1 MLLRSV
7 LCPAEIDLTDKSP
20 VNGPVAMAGLVKTA
34 TKREVN
40 TVNLRLKM
48 VFTAAPLFVALC
60 TSLPAYPQKSGGIL
74 KISFFDNPASMSL
87 LEEATGAA
95 LRPMMGVFNNLV
107 MYDQHVAQNSPDFII
122 PDLATSWS
130 WSEDGKELTFPLR
143 HGVKWHDGKP
153 FTAAD
158 VKCTWDLLLGIGDE
172 KLRVNPR
179 KTWYLNLDQV
189 TTNGDYEVIFHL
201 KRPQPALLSLLAS
214 GWSPVYPCHV
224 PPREMRT
231 HPIGT
236 GPFKFVEFKPNEV
249 VRTARNPDYWKPGRP
264 YLDGIEWSI
273 IKDIATRNL
282 TFIAGKFD
290 ISSPYGTTVPL
301 LQDVKTQAPQAICEL
316 TATNV
321 SRNLILNP
329 EKPPFDNPDLRRA
342 VTLSLDRKAFI
353 DIITQGKGDIGA
365 TMLPPPEGLW
375 GMPPEMLATLPGYD
389 PDIAKNRAEARSIME
404 KLGYGPQKRLAVT
417 LSSRNIPAY
426 RDPAVILIDQLK
438 EIYIDATLEPVE
450 TVNWFPKIY
459 RKDYTIAINGTE
471 SGVDDPDQQ
480 FYENFVCGAVRNYTG
495 YCNPEVDKLIDRQ
508 SAESNRE
515 KRKKLVWEIER
526 RLAEDGARPIIFY
539 PRGGTCMQPYVKGL
553 VTMVNSIYNGYRM
566 EDVWLD
572 K

>member
-1 MLLRSV
+1 MV
-7 LCPAEIDLTDKSP
+7 DKFKIA
-20 VNGPVAMAGLVKTA
+20 GIEGAKKMAAGWLGAAAAGCLAMAAGV
-34 TKREVN
+34 V
-40 TVNLRLKM
+40 
-48 VFTAAPLFVALC
+48 
-60 TSLPAYPQKSGGIL
+60 PAYAQKSGGVL
-74 KISFFDNPASMSL
+74 TISFFDNPASMSL
-87 LEEATGAA
+87 HEEATGAA

-107 MYDQHVAQNSPDFII
+107 MYDQQVAQNSPASIV
-122 PDLATSWS
+122 PDLATGWS

-143 HGVKWHDGKP
+143 QGVKWHDGKP

-158 VKCTWDLLLGIGDE
+158 VKCTWDLLTE
-172 KLRVNPR
+172 KSSERLRVNPR
-179 KTWYLNLDQV
+179 KTWYLNLDSV
-189 TTNGDYEVIFHL
+189 TTNGDYEVTFHL

-224 PPREMRT
+224 PPAEMRKR
-231 HPIGT
+231 PIGT

-264 YLDGIEWSI
+264 YLDGIDWYI

-290 ISSPYGTTVPL
+290 ISSPYGTTMPL
-301 LQDVKTQAPQAICEL
+301 LDDVKKQAPQAVCEV

-321 SRNLILNP
+321 SRNLILNRD
-329 EKPPFDNPDLRRA
+329 KPPFDNAELRRA
-342 VTLSLDRKAFI
+342 LALSLDRKAFI

-375 GMPPEMLATLPGYD
+375 GMPPEMLAKLPGYD
-389 PDIAKNRAEARSIME
+389 PDIAKNRAEARKLME
-404 KLGYGPQKRLAVT
+404 KLGYGPDKRLAVT

-438 EIYIDATLEPVE
+438 EIYVDATLEPVE

-495 YCNPEVDKLIDRQ
+495 YCNKEVDALIDRQ
-508 SAESNRE
+508 SAEANVD
-515 KRKKLVWEIER
+515 KRKQIVWEIER
-526 RLAEDGARPIIFY
+526 RLAEEGARPIIFY
-539 PRGGTCMQPYVKGL
+539 PRGGTCTQPYVKGL

>member
-1 MLLRSV
+1 MVDQSRTLAIIGGLLIAACWSGS
-7 LCPAEIDLTDKSP
+7 AFSQK
-20 VNGPVAMAGLVKTA
+20 AGGT
-34 TKREVN
+34 
-40 TVNLRLKM
+40 
-48 VFTAAPLFVALC
+48 
-60 TSLPAYPQKSGGIL
+60 L

-87 LEEATGAA
+87 HEEATGAA

-107 MYDQHVAQNSPDFII
+107 MYDQHVAQNSPDSII
-122 PDLATSWS
+122 PDLATSWA

-143 HGVKWHDGKP
+143 QGVKWHDGRP

-158 VKCTWDLLLGIGDE
+158 VKCTWDLLLGKGSE

-179 KTWYLNLDQV
+179 QTWYLNLDRV
-189 TTNGDYEVIFHL
+189 TTNGDYEITFHL

-224 PPREMRT
+224 SPRDMRT
-231 HPIGT
+231 RPVGT

-264 YLDGIEWSI
+264 YLDGIEWHI
-273 IKDIATRNL
+273 MPDGNLRNL
-282 TFIAGKFD
+282 SFIAGTFD
-290 ISSPYGTTVPL
+290 ISSPYGTSVPL
-301 LQDVKTQAPQAICEL
+301 LEDVKSQAPQAICEM
-316 TATNV
+316 TSTNV

-329 EKPPFDNPDLRRA
+329 GKPPFDKPELRQA
-342 VTLSLDRKAFI
+342 VALSIDRQAFI
-353 DIITQGKGDIGA
+353 EIIQQGKGDIGA

-389 PDIAKNRAEARSIME
+389 PDVAKNRAEARKIME
-404 KLGYGPQKRLAVT
+404 KLDYGPSNRLAVT
-417 LSSRNIPAY
+417 VSSRNIPGY
-426 RDPAVILIDQLK
+426 RQPAVILIDHLK

-450 TVNWFPKIY
+450 TANWFPKIY
-459 RKDYTIAINGTE
+459 RKDYTIGINGTE

-495 YCNPEVDKLIDRQ
+495 YCNAEVDRLIDQQ
-508 SAESNRE
+508 SAEPNRE
-515 KRKKLVWEIER
+515 KRKQLVWQIER
-526 RLAEDGARPIIFY
+526 KLAEDQARPIIFY
-539 PRGGTCMQPYVKGL
+539 PRGGTCTQPYVKGL

>member
-1 MLLRSV
+1 MQRLGRMAV
-7 LCPAEIDLTDKSP
+7 
-20 VNGPVAMAGLVKTA
+20 AGLLLIAFFAVQ
-34 TKREVN
+34 
-40 TVNLRLKM
+40 
-48 VFTAAPLFVALC
+48 
-60 TSLPAYPQKSGGIL
+60 PAHAQKSGGIL

-87 LEEATGAA
+87 HEEATGAA

-107 MYDQHVAQNSPDFII
+107 MYDQHVAQNSPESII
-122 PDLATSWS
+122 PDLATGWA
-130 WSEDGKELTFPLR
+130 WSEDGRELTFPLR
-143 HGVKWHDGKP
+143 QGVKWHDGKP

-158 VKCTWDLLLGIGDE
+158 VKCTWDLLLGVGSE

-179 KTWYLNLDQV
+179 KTWYLNLDRV
-189 TTNGDYEVIFHL
+189 TTNGDFEVTFHL

-224 PPREMRT
+224 SARDMRT

-249 VRTARNPDYWKPGRP
+249 VRTARNSDYWKPGRP
-264 YLDGIEWSI
+264 YLDGIEWHI
-273 IKDIATRNL
+273 IPNVATRNL
-282 TFIAGKFD
+282 TFIAGTFD
-290 ISSPYGTTVPL
+290 ISSPYGTSVPL
-301 LQDVKTQAPQAICEL
+301 LEEVKSQAPQAICEL

-329 EKPPFDNPDLRRA
+329 QKPPFDKPELRKA
-342 VTLSLDRKAFI
+342 VALSLDRQAFI
-353 DIITQGKGDIGA
+353 DIETQGKGDIGA

-375 GMPPEMLATLPGYD
+375 GMPPEMLSTLPGYN
-389 PDIAKNRAEARSIME
+389 PDIAKNRAEARQIME
-404 KLGYGPQKRLAVT
+404 KLGYGPDHRLAVT

-426 RDPAVILIDQLK
+426 RNPAVILIDQLR
-438 EIYIDATLEPVE
+438 EIYIDATLEPIE
-450 TVNWFPKIY
+450 TANWFPKIY

-495 YCNPEVDKLIDRQ
+495 YCNAEVDKLIDRQ
-508 SAESNRE
+508 SAEANRD
-515 KRKKLVWEIER
+515 KRKQLVWEIER

-539 PRGGTCMQPYVKGL
+539 PRGGTCSQPYVKGL
-553 VTMVNSIYNGYRM
+553 TTMVNSIYNGYRM

>member
-1 MLLRSV
+1 MKGRPGFFAAAVSMLIGL
-7 LCPAEIDLTDKSP
+7 LAIQPAS
-20 VNGPVAMAGLVKTA
+20 A
-34 TKREVN
+34 
-40 TVNLRLKM
+40 
-48 VFTAAPLFVALC
+48 
-60 TSLPAYPQKSGGIL
+60 QKPGGVL

-87 LEEATGAA
+87 HEEATGAA

-107 MYDQHVAQNSPDFII
+107 MYDQHVAQNSPDSII

-130 WSEDGKELTFPLR
+130 WSEDGKELT
-143 HGVKWHDGKP
+143 
-153 FTAAD
+153 
-158 VKCTWDLLLGIGDE
+158 
-172 KLRVNPR
+172 
-179 KTWYLNLDQV
+179 
-189 TTNGDYEVIFHL
+189 FHL

-224 PPREMRT
+224 PPRDMRT

-264 YLDGIEWSI
+264 YLDGIEWDI

-282 TFIAGKFD
+282 TFIAGKYD

-301 LQDVKTQAPQAICEL
+301 LDEVKSQAPQAICEL

-329 EKPPFDNPDLRRA
+329 EKPPFDNRDLRRA
-342 VTLSLDRKAFI
+342 VALTLDRKAFI
-353 DIITQGKGDIGA
+353 DILQQGKGDIGA

-389 PDIAKNRAEARSIME
+389 PDIAKNRAEARKIME
-404 KLGYGPQKRLAVT
+404 TLGYGPGNRLAVT

-438 EIYIDATLEPVE
+438 EIYIDAVLEPVE

-480 FYENFVCGAVRNYTG
+480 FYENFVCGAERNYTG
-495 YCNPEVDKLIDRQ
+495 YCNPEVDKLIDQQ
-508 SAESNRE
+508 SAEADTA
-515 KRKKLVWEIER
+515 KRKQLVWQIER
-526 RLAEDGARPIIFY
+526 RLVEEGARPIIFY
-539 PRGGTCMQPYVKGL
+539 PRGGTCQQPYVKGL
-553 VTMVNSIYNGYRM
+553 TTMVNSIYNGYRM

-572 K
+572 R

>member
-1 MLLRSV
+1 MVSKLRIAAAVAGALLAGTLVGSTAS
-7 LCPAEIDLTDKSP
+7 AEE
-20 VNGPVAMAGLVKTA
+20 AGGV
-34 TKREVN
+34 
-40 TVNLRLKM
+40 
-48 VFTAAPLFVALC
+48 
-60 TSLPAYPQKSGGIL
+60 L

-87 LEEATGAA
+87 HEEATGAA

-107 MYDQHVAQNSPDFII
+107 MFDQHVAQNSPDSII
-122 PDLATSWS
+122 PDLATSWA

-143 HGVKWHDGKP
+143 HDVKWHDGKP

-158 VKCTWDLLLGIGDE
+158 VKCTWDLLQGTASE

-179 KTWYLNLDQV
+179 KTWYVNLDRV
-189 TTNGDYEVIFHL
+189 TTNGDYEVTFHL

-224 PPREMRT
+224 SPREMRT

-236 GPFKFVEFKPNEV
+236 GPFKFVEFRPNEV

-264 YLDGIEWSI
+264 YLDGIEWHI
-273 IKDIATRNL
+273 IQDLATRNL

-290 ISSPYGTTVPL
+290 ISSPYGTTIPL
-301 LQDVKTQAPQAICEL
+301 LEEVKQQAPQAVCVV
-316 TATNV
+316 TSTNV
-321 SRNLILNP
+321 SRNLILNRQ
-329 EKPPFDNPDLRRA
+329 KPPFDNSELRRA
-342 VTLSLDRKAFI
+342 VALSLDRKAFI
-353 DIITQGKGDIGA
+353 DILQQGQGDIGA

-389 PDIAKNRAEARSIME
+389 PDVAKNRAEARIIME
-404 KLGYGPQKRLAVT
+404 KLGYGPDKRLALT
-417 LSSRNIPAY
+417 LSSRNIAAY
-426 RDPAVILIDQLK
+426 RQPAVILIDQLK
-438 EIYIDATLEPVE
+438 EIYIDAELEPVE
-450 TVNWFPKIY
+450 TANWFPKIY

-495 YCNPEVDKLIDRQ
+495 YCNPEVDKLIERQ
-508 SAESNRE
+508 SAEADHD
-515 KRKKLVWEIER
+515 KRKRLVWEIER
-526 RLAEDGARPIIFY
+526 RLAEEGARPIIFY
-539 PRGGTCMQPYVKGL
+539 PRGGTCTQPYVKGL

>member
-1 MLLRSV
+1 
-7 LCPAEIDLTDKSP
+7 
-20 VNGPVAMAGLVKTA
+20 
-34 TKREVN
+34 
-40 TVNLRLKM
+40 
-48 VFTAAPLFVALC
+48 
-60 TSLPAYPQKSGGIL
+60 
-74 KISFFDNPASMSL
+74 
-87 LEEATGAA
+87 
-95 LRPMMGVFNNLV
+95 MMGVFNNLV
-107 MYDQHVAQNSPDFII
+107 MFDQHVAQNSPASII
-122 PDLATSWS
+122 SDLATRWT

-143 HGVKWHDGKP
+143 QGVKWHDGKP
-153 FTAAD
+153 FTTAD
-158 VKCTWDLLLGIGDE
+158 VKCTWDLLMGIGSE

-179 KTWYLNLDQV
+179 KTWYVNIDRV
-189 TTNGDYEVIFHL
+189 TANSDYEVTFHL
-201 KRPQPALLSLLAS
+201 RRPQPALLSLLAS
-214 GWSPVYPCHV
+214 GWSPIYPCHV
-224 PPREMRT
+224 PAREMRT
-231 HPIGT
+231 HPVGT
-236 GPFKFVEFKPNEV
+236 GPFKFVEFEPNEV

-264 YLDGIEWSI
+264 YLDGIEWRI

-301 LQDVKTQAPQAICEL
+301 LEEVQSQVPPANCVL

-329 EKPPFDNPDLRRA
+329 EKPPFDNADLRRA
-342 VTLSLDRKAFI
+342 VALSLDRKAFI
-353 DIITQGKGDIGA
+353 DILQQGKGDIGA

-389 PDIAKNRAEARSIME
+389 PDIAKNRAKAREIME
-404 KLGYGPQKRLAVT
+404 KLGYSPDNRIAVT
-417 LSSRNIPAY
+417 VSSRNIPAY

-438 EIYIDATLEPVE
+438 EIYIDAVLEPVE
-450 TVNWFPKIY
+450 TANWFPKIY

-508 SAESNRE
+508 SAEGNPA
-515 KRKKLVWEIER
+515 KRKQLVWEIER

-539 PRGGTCMQPYVKGL
+539 PRGGTCSQAYVKGL

>member
-1 MLLRSV
+1 MERR
-7 LCPAEIDLTDKSP
+7 CRRGIMIGTFM
-20 VNGPVAMAGLVKTA
+20 AMA
-34 TKREVN
+34 
-40 TVNLRLKM
+40 
-48 VFTAAPLFVALC
+48 AAVG
-60 TSLPAYPQKSGGIL
+60 PAAAQKSGGVL

-87 LEEATGAA
+87 HEEATGAA

-107 MYDQHVAQNSPDFII
+107 MYDQHVAQNSPDSII
-122 PDLATSWS
+122 PDLATSWA

-143 HGVKWHDGKP
+143 QGVKWHDGKP
-153 FTAAD
+153 FTSAA
-158 VKCTWDLLLGIGDE
+158 VKCTWELLMGVASE

-179 KTWYLNLDQV
+179 QTWYSNLERV
-189 TTNGDYEVIFHL
+189 TTNGDYEVTLHL

-214 GWSPVYPCHV
+214 GWSPIYPCHV
-224 PPREMRT
+224 SPRDMRT
-231 HPIGT
+231 RPVGT

-249 VRTARNPDYWKPGRP
+249 VRTARNLDYWKPGRP
-264 YLDGIEWSI
+264 YLDGIEWHI
-273 IKDIATRNL
+273 MPDGNLRNL
-282 TFIAGKFD
+282 SFIAGTYD

-301 LQDVKTQAPQAICEL
+301 LEDVKKQAPQAVCEL

-329 EKPPFDNPDLRRA
+329 EKPPFNNQDLRRA
-342 VTLSLDRKAFI
+342 VALSIDRKAFI
-353 DIITQGKGDIGA
+353 EIIQQGKGDIGA

-375 GMPPEMLATLPGYD
+375 GMPPEMLATLPSYD
-389 PDIAKNRAEARSIME
+389 PDVAKNRAQARKIME
-404 KLGYGPQKRLAVT
+404 KLGYGPNNRLAVT
-417 LSSRNIPAY
+417 VSSRNIGTY
-426 RDPAVILIDQLK
+426 RQPAVILIDHLK
-438 EIYIDATLEPVE
+438 EIYIDGVLEPVE

-508 SAESNRE
+508 SAEADRE
-515 KRKKLVWEIER
+515 KRTQLVWQIER

-539 PRGGTCMQPYVKGL
+539 PRGGTCSQPYVKGL
-553 VTMVNSIYNGYRM
+553 TTMVNSIYNGYRM

>member
-1 MLLRSV
+1 MRRSFATVAAAACCSLLALSN
-7 LCPAEIDLTDKSP
+7 PA
-20 VNGPVAMAGLVKTA
+20 
-34 TKREVN
+34 
-40 TVNLRLKM
+40 
-48 VFTAAPLFVALC
+48 AA
-60 TSLPAYPQKSGGIL
+60 QKPGGIL

-107 MYDQHVAQNSPDFII
+107 MYDQQKAQNSLQTIV
-122 PDLATSWS
+122 PDLATSWA
-130 WSEDGKELTFPLR
+130 WSEDGKKLTFQLR

-158 VKCTWDLLLGIGDE
+158 VKCTWDLLTGKAND

-179 KTWYLNLDQV
+179 KTWYLNLEEV
-189 TTNGDYEVIFHL
+189 TTNGDFEATFHL
-201 KRPQPALLSLLAS
+201 RRPQPYLLALLAS

-224 PPREMRT
+224 PPAQMRT

-236 GPFKFVEFKPNEV
+236 GPFKFVEFQPNEV
-249 VRTARNPDYWKPGRP
+249 VKTARNPDYWKEGRP
-264 YLDGIEWSI
+264 YLDGIEWHI

-290 ISSPYGTTVPL
+290 ISSPYGTTMPL
-301 LQDVKTQAPQAICEL
+301 LNDVKAQKPDAVCVV

-321 SRNLILNP
+321 SRNLIMNP
-329 EKPPFDNPDLRRA
+329 GRPPFDNPDLRRA
-342 VTLSLDRKAFI
+342 VALSLDRQAFI
-353 DIITQGKGDIGA
+353 DIITAGKGSIGA

-375 GMPPEMLATLPGYD
+375 GMPPEMLKTLPGYD
-389 PDIAKNRAEARSIME
+389 PNIAKNRADARNIME

-438 EIYIDATLEPVE
+438 QIYIDAVLEPVE
-450 TVNWFPKIY
+450 TPNWFPKIY

-495 YCNPEVDKLIDRQ
+495 YCNKEVDQLIDRQ
-508 SAESNRE
+508 SAEADVN
-515 KRKKLVWEIER
+515 KRKQLVWQIER
-526 RLAEDGARPIIFY
+526 RLAEDGARPIIYY
-539 PRGGTCMQPYVKGL
+539 PRGGTCTQPYVKGL

-572 K
+572 R

>member
-1 MLLRSV
+1 MIGHPCIFAIVGGLLV
-7 LCPAEIDLTDKSP
+7 IA
-20 VNGPVAMAGLVKTA
+20 AGYA
-34 TKREVN
+34 D
-40 TVNLRLKM
+40 
-48 VFTAAPLFVALC
+48 AAFA
-60 TSLPAYPQKSGGIL
+60 QKAGGTL
-74 KISFFDNPASMSL
+74 KISLFDNPASMSL
-87 LEEATGAA
+87 HEEATGAA
-95 LRPMMGVFNNLV
+95 LRPIMGVFNNLV
-107 MYDQHVAQNSPDFII
+107 MFDQHVAQNSPDSIF
-122 PDLATSWS
+122 PDLATSWA
-130 WSEDGKELTFPLR
+130 WSEDGKELTFPL
-143 HGVKWHDGKP
+143 HQGVRWHDGKP

-158 VKCTWDLLLGIGDE
+158 VKCTWDLLMGFGAE

-179 KTWYLNLDQV
+179 KTWYLNLDRV
-189 TTNGDYEVIFHL
+189 TTNGDYEVTFHL

-224 PPREMRT
+224 SPREMRT

-249 VRTARNPDYWKPGRP
+249 VRTVRNPDYWKPGRP
-264 YLDGIEWSI
+264 YLDGIEWHI

-282 TFIAGKFD
+282 TFIAGAFD

-301 LQDVKTQAPQAICEL
+301 LEDVKRQAPQAVCVL

-321 SRNLILNP
+321 ARNLILNP
-329 EKPPFDNPDLRRA
+329 QKAPFDNPDLRRA
-342 VTLSLDRKAFI
+342 VALSLDRKAFI
-353 DIITQGKGDIGA
+353 DILTQGKGDIGA

-375 GMPPEMLATLPGYD
+375 GMPPEMLATLPGYG
-389 PDIAKNRAEARSIME
+389 PDIPKNRAEAREIMQ
-404 KLGYGPQKRLAVT
+404 KLGYGPDNRLALT
-417 LSSRNIPAY
+417 LSSRNIPGY

-438 EIYIDATLEPVE
+438 EIYIDAVLEPVE
-450 TVNWFPKIY
+450 TANWFPKIY

-508 SAESNRE
+508 SAEADPG
-515 KRKKLVWEIER
+515 KRKQLVWEIER

-539 PRGGTCMQPYVKGL
+539 PRGGTCSQPYVKGL
-553 VTMVNSIYNGYRM
+553 TTMVNSIYNGFRM
-566 EDVWLD
+566 EDVWLE